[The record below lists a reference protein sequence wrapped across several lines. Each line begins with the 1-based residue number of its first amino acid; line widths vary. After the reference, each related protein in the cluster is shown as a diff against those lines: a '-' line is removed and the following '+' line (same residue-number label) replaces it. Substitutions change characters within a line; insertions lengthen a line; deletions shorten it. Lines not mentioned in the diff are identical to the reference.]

1 MLITSIKKENTVQQ
15 DRIIDSYQGKER
27 GPLLLVL
34 GGIHGNEP
42 AGIQALQELF
52 AMLKKEPQKNPR
64 FSFHGRLVGIRGNLR
79 AIEKNQRFI
88 DKDLNRQW
96 TSGNINRVTSNPI
109 TSLDSEDQELRE
121 LIDCIT
127 TEVTNYQPEEIILL
141 DLHTTT
147 AYGGIFTVVSDDHRS
162 ISIGLAMHAPVIK
175 GLLKGISG
183 TSLHYFNTKNFGIST
198 TALCFESGQHN
209 EPMAITRA
217 VSALVSF
224 LRATGAVKPEDFEHR
239 DDFLQKNQAKN
250 LPAMTELITVHPIK
264 QEDNFIMQPGFTN
277 FKKIKKGTL
286 LATDINGNIL
296 APCDGMILMPLYQP
310 QGDDGFFI
318 IKEVKTEI
326 NHIKK
331 AAP

>member
-1 MLITSIKKENTVQQ
+1 MQQ
-15 DRIIDSYQGKER
+15 DRIIDSYQGKEK
-27 GPLLLVL
+27 GPLLFVL
-34 GGIHGNEP
+34 GSIHGNEP
-42 AGIQALQELF
+42 AGTLALQELF
-52 AMLKKEPQKNPR
+52 SMLKEEPQKNLR
-64 FSFHGRLVGIRGNLR
+64 FNFHGRLVGIRGNLR

-96 TSGNINRVTSNPI
+96 TTENINRITSNPI

-127 TEVTNYQPEEIILL
+127 SEIANYQPKEIILL

-147 AYGGIFTVVSDDHRS
+147 AYGGIFTIVSDDPKS

-224 LRATGAVKPEDFEHR
+224 LRATGAVKPEDVEHR
-239 DDFLQKNQAKN
+239 HDFLLKTHAEN
-250 LPAMTELITVHPIK
+250 LPSITELVTVHSIK

-318 IKEVKTEI
+318 IKEVKAEI